1 MSQWWYNTIEYL
13 SSPRAVGILRGVAI
27 LVLGLILARVI
38 GSLLGRVVGRRGT
51 AQQAMIFRR
60 ASFYILALLVVI
72 TALRHFGFD
81 LKVLLGAAG
90 ILTVAIGFASQ
101 TSASNLISGLFLI
114 GERPFVVGDVI
125 KVGETMGWVTS
136 IDALSVKIRTYDN
149 LLVRIPNESLLKT
162 QLTNVT
168 HHPIR
173 RVDIKMGVA
182 YKEDIGKVR
191 ETLMQVAEKIPICLD
206 EPKPGFFFL
215 GFGDSALE
223 FQFSAWGVREKYFEL
238 KTALYREIK
247 KAFDEAGIEI
257 PFPHRTLY
265 AGSVTEP
272 FPVRVVSNTGDS
284 REATDPTN
292 GSGEQTVSRVATASA
307 E

>member
-1 MSQWWYNTIEYL
+1 
-13 SSPRAVGILRGVAI
+13 
-27 LVLGLILARVI
+27 
-38 GSLLGRVVGRRGT
+38 
-51 AQQAMIFRR
+51 
-60 ASFYILALLVVI
+60 
-72 TALRHFGFD
+72 
-81 LKVLLGAAG
+81 
-90 ILTVAIGFASQ
+90 
-101 TSASNLISGLFLI
+101 LFLI

-191 ETLMQVAEKIPICLD
+191 ETLMQVAERIPVCLD

-215 GFGDSALE
+215 NFGDSALE

-238 KTALYREIK
+238 KTALYKEIK

-265 AGSVTEP
+265 TGSVTEP
-272 FPVRVVSNTGDS
+272 FPVRVVSEG
-284 REATDPTN
+284 
-292 GSGEQTVSRVATASA
+292 TV
-307 E
+307 EPQPG